1 MLNALR
7 RLRVRIAT
15 LFYNYG
21 KRCTEN
27 TVANILATTIIV
39 LLLSI
44 PAVSWYSSH
53 RAAEYYRGAHSS
65 INTYFWDS
73 PYHISSIQG
82 AKPPYTAQTLSIQ
95 QVHFIVADGQITK
108 RLLKQTLEF
117 QNRLMDTTAV
127 TTHGKTVSMADI
139 CYQIQGRCLV
149 HSPLDAWDN
158 NMENL
163 MQDIDITGTIV
174 NTINKKSARSGLTL
188 HPITLFGN
196 ATLDTVGQPVSAD
209 SVMITFLL
217 REGPLRQKYREE
229 WNAIWNRVAEDEH
242 VYEAPSFDVKPG
254 TPFFH
259 KPDVEIEQYQYKYNA
274 ESIPLDSEIWI
285 LLITYAI
292 IFVIVAVAFGNVQLV
307 KSKYGLALAAVF
319 ETVACLT
326 ATLGIFKLAN
336 LSFAHAPWYMISL
349 VVIVATI
356 ENVFVVT
363 NAMLHAGCDMQIKEK
378 VGRGLE
384 ALGFAITATLVAEL
398 AILAVGTGTGLQ
410 AVREYCQFIGIALI
424 IDYVLQL
431 TFFVSVLSVDI
442 RRVELTDL
450 DDRTMSKR
458 VHLMN
463 SSSEIDDLG
472 PEGEDANNY
481 CPAEVSES
489 GRPNCAACKDFK
501 THRAVTAL
509 VICSS
514 ILLLSFLSPQTVDH
528 ENSISVD
535 HYAQMESISSNFW
548 NVVNPTYAVRFVEV
562 RSPLLVALD
571 SSEETFEHLK
581 GLNVAYETVSTA
593 KRAQESEIES
603 QSGLQRFTLQLIRRM
618 VHIVLHINIPSVLIL
633 MTLIGIILWMLPPYR
648 QGFLEPMFQTFL
660 ARYGKYLV
668 LAYISPKIPWAPL
681 QRALKASKA
690 AEYDKDG
697 NHRGAISLQQGKSK
711 RQNTALGEL
720 RIVTL
725 DGHHTG
731 DIQSMHTSSS
741 RGTLVSAGRE
751 GELVLWDGVRGKW
764 VARLDRVQRRKDTK
778 STLGDINPDY
788 TVGSFPSH
796 MRFSPGP
803 VRKVIIQSP
812 VRCIRIDQANQWVA
826 CGHENG
832 SIRVW
837 NVSSSSWTRE
847 LSIANMTDGSTS
859 SINRGLGLDDSS
871 TNGSEEP
878 AHRGQTHARQVVAL
892 AFIES
897 FIPDTSVSDMPKLS
911 RKQFSGKTNTIPAS
925 STTYLVAA
933 YTDGYLRE
941 WDIEAGECVNTIV
954 PDKNMSISHLLVVP
968 SKMKTRHDRH
978 KIFVVTKDGIVK
990 CHGRKS
996 ADAED
1001 LNQIPQWKSLYTIQ
1015 GHRNQAIS
1023 AISTESAVDGTGIVV
1038 TGTKKGSVQ
1047 VWNFTDG
1054 VFLCGLAEGQ
1064 VQKHQETPNKL
1075 SVRMPTRDESL
1086 KVHNRFSSVDESN
1099 ERKQWNEQ
1107 GDHHAL
1113 VNHITIS
1120 RHCRSDRVS
1129 TKHNKLEQCHRNEYL
1144 VASSSTDGVVNVWRL
1159 TSSTQNGSTERCEQC
1174 GFGGSNSIFK
1184 HAQPTKPGFKTDGR
1198 NDIMQPKPQLQPNGT
1213 RHEIDNNQATST
1225 PENGNG
1231 DPFLQLSS
1239 EFPSQ
1244 DVPDIE
1250 QLAANIE
1257 EFQVKKSFL
1266 GRVHQPGGF
1275 GAVWLR
1281 NTVLAGVRRTNIR
1294 QNKGSKLGWE
1304 LWMAPVRKYQ
1314 PNRRQR
1320 HKDPSS
1326 ADLFQDSESKY
1337 NIPVLTVKL
1346 DDDSDDSAE
1355 QNQESQGLITNVL
1368 TRFLTGNAVPKIP
1381 RHRQA
1386 SVTKAR
1392 RMSAVITARLQRTR
1406 RKQRNSSVMSQKP
1419 DFDIALEEELAAKEL
1434 LPFSNLSCIEALDGD
1449 GLAFDFGN
1457 FIKVIWLDEMH
1468 QAYAAVNEKDFF
1480 LEHDSRPS
1488 NGLRPRHVAADK
1500 SSTSDPSVGMY
1511 SNDYDSV
1518 DRRRRSSSFS
1528 ALPSQRLL
1536 PCGVPNYGQ
1545 CRPGSCGPSCKP
1557 EQPLVQQYSSHLDGS
1572 KKFN

>member
-73 PYHISSIQG
+73 PYHISSMQG
-82 AKPPYTAQTLSIQ
+82 TKPPYTAPTLSIQ
-95 QVHFIVADGQITK
+95 QVHFIAADSQITK

-127 TTHGKTVSMADI
+127 TAHGKTVSMADI
-139 CYQIQGRCLV
+139 CYQVQGRCLV
-149 HSPLDAWDN
+149 HSPLDVWDN
-158 NMENL
+158 NMEKL

-196 ATLDTVGQPVSAD
+196 ATLDTLGQPVSAD

-242 VYEAPSFDVKPG
+242 VHEASSFEVKPG

-259 KPDVEIEQYQYKYNA
+259 KPDVEIEQYQYKYNS

-326 ATLGIFKLAN
+326 ATLGIFKLTN
-336 LSFAHAPWYMISL
+336 LSFAQAPWYMISL

-356 ENVFVVT
+356 ENVFVFT

-384 ALGFAITATLVAEL
+384 SLGFAISATLLAEL

-410 AVREYCQFIGIALI
+410 TVREYCQFIGIALI
-424 IDYVLQL
+424 IDYILQL

-450 DDRTMSKR
+450 GDRTISKR

-463 SSSEIDDLG
+463 SSSDIDDLD
-472 PEGEDANNY
+472 PEGEDASNY
-481 CPAEVSES
+481 CPAEVSDT

-501 THRAVTAL
+501 THRAMTAL

-514 ILLLSFLSPQTVDH
+514 ILLLSFLSPPTVDP
-528 ENSISVD
+528 ENSISMD

-548 NVVNPTYAVRFVEV
+548 NVVNPTYGVRFVEV

-571 SSEETFEHLK
+571 PSEETFEHLK
-581 GLNVAYETVSTA
+581 ELNVAYETVSTA
-593 KRAQESEIES
+593 KRAHESEMES
-603 QSGLQRFTLQLIRRM
+603 QSSLQRFTFQLIRRM

-633 MTLIGIILWMLPPYR
+633 MTLIGIIMWMLPPYR

-697 NHRGAISLQQGKSK
+697 NHRGAISLQEGKSK

-741 RGTLVSAGRE
+741 HGTLVTAGRE

-778 STLGDINPDY
+778 STMGDINPEY
-788 TVGSFPSH
+788 MVGSFAPH
-796 MRFSPGP
+796 VRFSPGP
-803 VRKVIIQSP
+803 VRKVAISSP

-832 SIRVW
+832 AIRIW

-847 LSIANMTDGSTS
+847 LNIPNMTNSSAS
-859 SINRGLGLDDSS
+859 SIKLGLGLDDSS
-871 TNGSEEP
+871 SNSSEVP
-878 AHRGQTHARQVVAL
+878 THRGQSHTRQVVAL

-897 FIPDTSVSDMPKLS
+897 FIPDTTVSDMPKLS
-911 RKQFSGKTNTIPAS
+911 RKQFSGKTNVASAS

-933 YTDGYLRE
+933 YNDGYLRE

-954 PDKNMSISHLLVVP
+954 PDKKISISHLLVVP

-978 KIFVVTKDGIVK
+978 KIFVVTKEGIVK
-990 CHGRKS
+990 CYGRKS

-1001 LNQIPQWKSLYTIQ
+1001 LNQISQWKSLYTIE

-1023 AISTESAVDGTGIVV
+1023 AIATESAVDGTGVVV
-1038 TGTKKGSVQ
+1038 TGTKKGAVQ
-1047 VWNFTDG
+1047 AWNFSNG

-1064 VQKHQETPNKL
+1064 VQKHQANPNKL

-1086 KVHNRFSSVDESN
+1086 NAHGQFSSMDDSD

-1107 GDHHAL
+1107 GDHHGA

-1120 RHCRSDRVS
+1120 RHCRSDRVN
-1129 TKHNKLEQCHRNEYL
+1129 TKHHKFEQCHRSEYL
-1144 VASSSTDGVVNVWRL
+1144 VASSSTDGIVNVWRL
-1159 TSSTQNGSTERCEQC
+1159 TSNTNSGFTDRCDQC
-1174 GFGGSNSIFK
+1174 GFGRNHFTFK
-1184 HAQPTKPGFKTDGR
+1184 HHQPTSPGYKTDEK
-1198 NDIMQPKPQLQPNGT
+1198 NDIMLPKPQLQPNGT
-1213 RHEIDNNQATST
+1213 RHEFDNNQATST
-1225 PENGNG
+1225 PENGDG

-1239 EFPSQ
+1239 EFLSQ

-1250 QLAANIE
+1250 QLAANTE

-1266 GRVHQPGGF
+1266 GRVHQQGGF

-1281 NTVLAGVRRTNIR
+1281 NTVLAGVRRTNTR

-1304 LWMAPVRKYQ
+1304 LWMAPIRKHQ

-1320 HKDPSS
+1320 HKDPLTQ
-1326 ADLFQDSESKY
+1326 DLFQDSESKY
-1337 NIPVLTVKL
+1337 NIPILTVNL
-1346 DDDSDDSAE
+1346 DDDSDSAE
-1355 QNQESQGLITNVL
+1355 QNQEPLGLVTSVL
-1368 TRFLTGNAVPKIP
+1368 TRVLTSNAIP
-1381 RHRQA
+1381 NKSRHRQA

-1392 RMSAVITARLQRTR
+1392 RMSAVATARLQRTR
-1406 RKQRNSSVMSQKP
+1406 RKQRNSSVMSPKP
-1419 DFDIALEEELAAKEL
+1419 DFDMALEEELSAREL
-1434 LPFSNLSCIEALDGD
+1434 LPFSNLTCIDALDGD

-1468 QAYAAVNEKDFF
+1468 QAYAGVNEKDLF
-1480 LEHDSRPS
+1480 LEHGSRAS
-1488 NGLRPRHVAADK
+1488 NSLRTRRVAADEP
-1500 SSTSDPSVGMY
+1500 STTDPSVELY
-1511 SNDYDSV
+1511 SNDYDPLN
-1518 DRRRRSSSFS
+1518 RRRRSSSFS

-1557 EQPLVQQYSSHLDGS
+1557 EQPLVQQYSSHLVGS